1 MATDPRARPQQQP
14 APSGQPARPGQKQPG
29 VPGYNPVRW
38 GRFWLIFGGLLLAN
52 IIISAIIQ
60 AASTPASVTIP
71 YDVFIAQ
78 VDAGNVANITAT
90 GNSITGVT
98 RTAIPGASGQPKA
111 KNFATERPSFAN
123 DNLEAELI
131 KQKVSILAEPTNPP
145 TPLWETIL
153 FSFGPTLILVFGFI
167 YLMRRSAAALA
178 SGGGAGGILGRF
190 GQSGAR
196 LFNSEQPKA
205 TFADVAGIDEVK
217 AELVE
222 IVDFLKKPEKYEK
235 LGGTVPR
242 GVLLIGAPGT
252 GKTLLARAVAGEAG
266 VPFFSISASEFIEA
280 IVGVGASRVRDL
292 FQKARAAEPA
302 IVFIDE
308 LDAIGRARS
317 AGLRLGGNEEQE
329 QTLNQILTEMDGFD
343 PHEGVIVLAAT
354 NRADVLDPAL
364 LRPGRFDRRVTV
376 PFPDRRGRAEIL
388 QIHTLHIPLAPDIDL
403 NAIASQ
409 TAGMVG
415 ADLRNLANEA
425 ALAAARRDASSV
437 TQSDFS
443 DALEKVELGSER
455 KLSLSQKDRERI
467 AYHESGHALLGLLIA
482 GADPVRR
489 VSIIPRGQALGATV
503 QTPVDDRFNYGE
515 DYLRG
520 RITGALGGRA
530 AEQLVYGIITTGAE
544 NDLRTVTAIARQ
556 MVTRWGMS
564 PKVGSLNFT
573 DDGEGTGQSVTMTKP
588 YSEETGALI
597 DGEVKRIS
605 DECLAQAVSLL
616 TTHRDKLDALAH
628 ALLEHDTLGEDAILQ
643 VTGLEA
649 APKALVDGTPVAAI
663 GAAAVVSPEGTP
675 VA

>member
-1 MATDPRARPQQQP
+1 MVTDPRTRPQPQP
-14 APSGQPARPGQKQPG
+14 SPRGGQPPPRA
-29 VPGYNPVRW
+29 PGYNPIRW
-38 GRFWLIFGGLLLAN
+38 GRFWLIFGVLLLAN
-52 IIISAIIQ
+52 IVISAVIES
-60 AASTPASVTIP
+60 ASQPTTVTIP

-78 VDAGNVANITAT
+78 VDAGNVVNITAT
-90 GNSITGVT
+90 GDSITGVT
-98 RTAIPGASGQPKA
+98 KTAVSAGSGQPKA
-111 KNFATERPSFAN
+111 KDFATVRPSFAN

-131 KQKVSILAEPTNPP
+131 KEKVSILAEPTNPP
-145 TPLWETIL
+145 TPLWETLL
-153 FSFGPTLILVFGFI
+153 FSFGPTLLLVFGFI
-167 YLMRRSAAALA
+167 YLMRRSAAALGA
-178 SGGGAGGILGRF
+178 GGGAGGILGRF

-196 LFNSEQPKA
+196 LFDAEKPGA

-222 IVDFLKKPEKYEK
+222 IVDFLKQPEKYQK
-235 LGGTVPR
+235 LGGTVPK

-292 FQKARAAEPA
+292 FTKARASAPA

-308 LDAIGRARS
+308 LDAIGRSRS
-317 AGLRLGGNEEQE
+317 SGLRFGGNEEQE

-354 NRADVLDPAL
+354 NRADVLDAAL

-376 PFPDRRGRAEIL
+376 PFPDRRGRAAIL
-388 QIHTLHIPLAPDIDL
+388 RIHTVHIPLATDVDL
-403 NAIASQ
+403 DAISSQ

-425 ALAAARRDASSV
+425 ALAAARRDASTV
-437 TQSDFS
+437 TQADFT

-455 KLSLSQKDRERI
+455 KLSLSPQDRERI
-467 AYHESGHALLGLLIA
+467 AYHESGHALLGLLLP

-489 VSIIPRGQALGATV
+489 VSIIPRGQALGVTV

-515 DYLRG
+515 EYLRG

-530 AEQLVYGIITTGAE
+530 AEQLVYSVVTTGAE
-544 NDLRTVTAIARQ
+544 SDLRTVTAIARQ

-564 PKVGSLNFT
+564 PKVGALNFSE
-573 DDGEGTGQSVTMTKP
+573 DGEGSGQSMTITKP
-588 YSEETGALI
+588 YSEETAALI
-597 DGEVKRIS
+597 DEEVKRIS
-605 DECLAQAVSLL
+605 DECLAQAVDML
-616 TTHRDKLDALAH
+616 TKHRDKLDALVH
-628 ALLEHDTLGEDAILQ
+628 ALLEHDTLGEDDILR
-643 VTGLEA
+643 VAGIAPVPAVPLEQSPGA
-649 APKALVDGTPVAAI
+649 VPI
-663 GAAAVVSPEGTP
+663 GR
-675 VA
+675 

>member
-1 MATDPRARPQQQP
+1 MT
-14 APSGQPARPGQKQPG
+14 
-29 VPGYNPVRW
+29 
-38 GRFWLIFGGLLLAN
+38 
-52 IIISAIIQ
+52 IS
-60 AASTPASVTIP
+60 
-71 YDVFIAQ
+71 YDAFLAQ

-98 RTAIPGASGQPKA
+98 RTAISGASGQPKA
-111 KNFATERPSFAN
+111 TNFATERPSFAN
-123 DNLEAELI
+123 DNLEATLI

-145 TPLWETIL
+145 TPLWETLL
-153 FSFGPTLILVFGFI
+153 FSFGPTLLLVFGFI
-167 YLMRRSAAALA
+167 YLMRRSAAL
-178 SGGGAGGILGRF
+178 SGGGAGGLLGRF

-196 LFNSEQPKA
+196 LYNADQPKV
-205 TFADVAGIDEVK
+205 TFEDVAGIDEVK

-222 IVDFLKKPEKYEK
+222 IVDFLQQPAKYEK
-235 LGGTVPR
+235 LGGTVPK

-302 IVFIDE
+302 IIFIDE
-308 LDAIGRARS
+308 LDAIGRSRS
-317 AGLRLGGNEEQE
+317 SGLRLGGNEEQE

-354 NRADVLDPAL
+354 NRADVLDAAL

-388 QIHTLHIPLAPDIDL
+388 RIHTRHIPLAPDVDL

-425 ALAAARRDASSV
+425 ALAAARRDASTV
-437 TQSDFS
+437 TQGDFG
-443 DALEKVELGSER
+443 DAIEKVELGSER
-455 KLSLSQKDRERI
+455 KLSLSQMDRERI
-467 AYHESGHALLGLLIA
+467 AYHESGHALLGLLLP

-530 AEQLVYGIITTGAE
+530 AEELVYGVITTGAE
-544 NDLRTVTAIARQ
+544 SDLRTVTAIARQ

-573 DDGEGTGQSVTMTKP
+573 DNGEGSGQSITMTKP

-597 DGEVKRIS
+597 DEEVKRIS
-605 DECLAQAVSLL
+605 DECLAEAVALL
-616 TTHRDKLDALAH
+616 TKHRDKLDALAR
-628 ALLEHDTLGEDAILQ
+628 ALLEHDTLGEDDILRVAGIQ
-643 VTGLEA
+643 PVEATALEQS
-649 APKALVDGTPVAAI
+649 P
-663 GAAAVVSPEGTP
+663 AVCRSPLRQGERSAVMGSSMSEMT
-675 VA
+675 A